1 MAKYGQQD
9 VTFPSTREAKFVNTL
24 IGAINASD
32 KEAFTAAVFE
42 YDQVCASYFDLDNA
56 HLCCLGGETRQLE
69 DWHTTED

>member
-24 IGAINASD
+24 SEAIDAGD

-42 YDQVCASYFDLDNA
+42 YDQVCVDGNSRLALA
-56 HLCCLGGETRQLE
+56 HLFVFRL
-69 DWHTTED
+69 